1 MPQKKYSG
9 SERRKYFRH
18 NIIYAPR
25 KKAILSIGHNRFDV
39 MDISDGGLR
48 FINDEGIALGTRI
61 QGTLILSETDARN
74 ISGEIVWENGDETGL
89 AFV

>member
-9 SERRKYFRH
+9 PERRNYFRH

-74 ISGEIVWENGDETGL
+74 ISGEIVWENGDEVGL